1 MDKLTPAQ
9 GVGRHTFG
17 GKKLHNDVIFPEFS
31 ALPGTIAS
39 TPAPSPVQVPETP
52 EAPLPEPANHSSPGT
67 DAPVTGQT
75 SSPGTAAA
83 SGRPAASRARK
94 GRLAAPPFSW
104 LGGDAWPHFPAW
116 ADSQA

>member
-1 MDKLTPAQ
+1 
-9 GVGRHTFG
+9 VGRHTFG

-67 DAPVTGQT
+67 GTPVAGQT

-116 ADSQA
+116 AGSQA